1 MKRIVLIPLLI
12 FSLSIGSIFIGGGTP
27 AEAKR
32 AEKKQPRV
40 SRRHRLSRKTLT
52 PRKKRSRISSR
63 RTTRRNVLKKSR
75 ISRKRRSSRKAIR
88 AKRIHV
94 SKRRG
99 RTSRRQVQLKSQQE
113 AIRLQQQTTEAQ
125 RQADAARQ
133 EQEAAEQQRQ
143 AEAARLEREAAE
155 QQRQAEETA
164 RLEREAEQQRQA
176 EAARLKREAEQR
188 RQAEEAARRREQE
201 AAEAE
206 ATRRREQEAAEAEA
220 TRRRE
225 QEATEAEAAR
235 RREQEAAEAE
245 AARLEREAAEQR
257 RQAEATAR
265 LEQEAELQRQAEEL
279 KNLLAE
285 TVERQKQTNT
295 RIGNVVVYRMLNE
308 EDLAEVVSNV
318 HEDIQTTHIGSG
330 AHEIEEVLKQ
340 AALKKQINKYI
351 MRNQDPMYEYT
362 KLHQDE
368 TLRVVQQTFL
378 RITQGEH
385 LETALTSVICLNRN
399 MREFNVGEEEAKKI
413 GKFIGIGQNY
423 MPREKAKNLYD
434 AIQEIE
440 RQGNKG
446 TSEEIE
452 RNILY
457 ALEVNEEN
465 CELLTS
471 EHFREEA
478 QRLNDHIHDQWE
490 EGQDPEDNLKRI
502 FDDIERQ
509 KSQAMWTT
517 LGLEMSFGVARAV
530 DRIHKELNKSHNF
543 PNEIGRGWYTEDEHE
558 LRYDFVPLQEFFETR
573 QDNEMH
579 FPIRFNYTRFYF
591 DPFQLDDQ
599 LLPESATNEDLLD
612 IYGDLMQAYQNH
624 KRQVVKE
631 NFILPDEDVE
641 ACTYNALFSRIQH
654 RERLIENNEYEY
666 ADLNEERYNSEMER
680 RFALRKRMIRLFKHL
695 TEGENALDPDQEI
708 AQAKFVLKI
717 SKNDVSRCI
726 DGVEDWLLKQELKHI
741 FHAPKDAGFGVLV
754 SQLLNEDKMKHF
766 EKHSPVNHALPAAM
780 HSNPTTEHNFPEIST
795 GAIKLAIQR
804 CRHGF
809 ALPVPYARQSIGNYG
824 GLNHEDLR
832 YIFEPVNI
840 IERFFDGGQIDFVQ
854 RSFESDD
861 ELGRYSVTFEPYTPD
876 TLIDRVH
883 GAWRSGKIRDELVQ
897 RLIKTDYVL
906 NEAHRRIF
914 RDAVETEN
922 DYFQY
927 VSLPDNYED
936 LTEEEKLELKASTM
950 KPTVFKRL
958 LVKTDFLEDEIESQ
972 Q

>member
-188 RQAEEAARRREQE
+188 RQAE
-201 AAEAE
+201 
-206 ATRRREQEAAEAEA
+206 
-220 TRRRE
+220 
-225 QEATEAEAAR
+225 EAAR